1 MKVPCC
7 SVCQT
12 RYNEED
18 RVPLLLQ
25 CGHGFCKECLSKM
38 FSASP
43 DTSLSCPRCRHVSLV
58 GNSVQALKKNYGIL
72 ALLNS
77 NPNSVGSNSRND
89 FNCDYTDEEED
100 DDEEREDDDE
110 NGDFF
115 EELAGGGRIN
125 RSSHASISGAG
136 AAGCGPVIELT
147 AHPEVKLVR
156 KLEGEEKGGRAGVE
170 MWAAVVS
177 GTHGRGGGR
186 RCKHKVAVKKVGAM
200 GGMDWEWVQGQL
212 ESLRRASMWCR
223 NVCTFHG
230 VVKLEQSS
238 LGIVM
243 DRCHGSIRSA
253 MLNNGG
259 RLTLEQVLRYAADIA
274 RGVAELHAAGVV
286 CMNIK
291 PSNLLLNA
299 SGHAVVSDYGL
310 AAILKKPACQKAQTE
325 CDSSKIHSCMDCTML
340 SPHYAAPEA
349 WEPVKKSL
357 NLFWDD
363 AIGISAESDAW
374 SFGCTLVEMCTGSIP
389 WAGLSADEIYR
400 AVVKARKLPPQYASV
415 VGVGLPREL
424 WKMIG
429 ECLQFKP
436 SKRPTFNAMLAIF
449 LRHLQEI
456 PRSPPASPDNG
467 FVNFPG
473 SNAVE
478 PPPMSGLEV
487 LPDDP
492 NYLHQLVS
500 EGGVSGL
507 RDFLGKASSGNSGSS
522 FSSILEA
529 QNADGQTALHLACR
543 RGSAELVEAILEY
556 TEANVDVL
564 DKDGDPPLVFALAA
578 GSPECVLALIRRGAD
593 VQSRLRDGFGPS
605 VAHVCAYH
613 GQPDCMRELLLAGAD
628 PNAVDDEGESV
639 LHRAVAKKYTDCALV
654 ILEYGGCRSMA
665 VLNSKNLTPL
675 HLCVATW
682 NVAVVKRWVEVASP
696 DEIADAIEI
705 PSLVGTALCMA
716 ATLKKNHEIAGA
728 DPTAQDAQHGRTAL
742 HIAAMAND
750 VELVKIILDAGVDVN
765 IRNVHNTT
773 PLHVALA
780 RGASSCIGLLLSSGA
795 DCNLQFVAR
804 SSLGNFYIL
813 IMFEEN
819 EGVFKDE
826 IFWKV
831 CFTVCGGNLRFSQFI
846 YSIFPCHQGDE
857 GDNAFHIAADT
868 AKMIRE
874 SLEWLIVMLGNPDAA
889 VEVRNHGGKT
899 LRDFLEALPR
909 EWISED
915 LMEALTNR
923 GVQLSPTI
931 YEVGDWVKFR
941 RSVTTPT
948 YGWQDATHKS
958 VGFVQNVVDRDNL
971 IVSFCS
977 GEAHVLVNEVVKVIP
992 LDRGQHV
999 KLREDVK
1006 EPRFGWRGQSHDS
1019 IGTVLCVDDDG
1030 ILRVGFPGASRGWKA
1045 DPAEMERVEE
1055 FKVGD
1060 WVRIRPTLT
1069 TAKHGLGSV
1078 TPGSIG
1084 IVYCIRPDSSLLL
1097 DLSYLPNRW
1106 HCEPEEVEPVT
1117 PFRIGERVCVKRSV
1131 AEPRYAWGGETHHS
1145 VGRITEIETDGLLMI
1160 EIPNRPIP
1168 WQADPSDMERV
1179 EDFKVGDW
1187 VRVKASVP
1195 SPLYGW
1201 EDISRNS
1208 IGIIHSLEDD
1218 GDIGVAFC
1226 FRSKPFCC
1234 SVTDVERVP
1243 PFEVGQQVHVIPS
1256 VSQPRLGWSNE
1267 TPATVGKISKIDMDG
1282 ALNVKVDGRHSLW
1295 KVSPGDAER
1304 LSGLEVGDWVR
1315 SKPSLGARPSYDWN
1329 TIGKESLAVVHSV
1342 QDTGYLELACCFRKG
1357 RWITHF
1363 SDVEKVPN
1371 YKVGQHVR
1379 FRAGLIE
1386 PRWGWRGVQSDSRGI
1401 VTSVHADGEVRVAFF
1416 GLPGMWRGDP
1426 ADFEI
1431 EHMFEVGEWVQ
1442 LRENAS
1448 NWKSIVP
1455 GSIGVV
1461 QGIGYEGDE
1470 WDRNTFVA
1478 FCGEQERWT
1487 GPTSHL
1493 QRVGTLIMGH
1503 KVRVKLSVKQPRF
1516 GWSGH
1521 SHRSIGTIA
1530 AIDADGKL
1538 RIYTPVGSKTWMLDP
1553 SEVELVKE
1561 QELCIGDWVRVRP
1574 SVSIPTHHWGE
1585 VTHSS
1590 IGVVHRMEN
1599 GDLWVA
1605 FCFMERL
1612 WLCKASEMERVR
1624 PFKIGDSVKI
1634 REGLVTPRW
1643 GWGMETHASKGQVN
1657 GVDANGKLRIKFQW
1671 REGRPWIGDPAD
1683 IILDDSSSATTNTS

>member
-12 RYNEED
+12 RYNEEE

-25 CGHGFCKECLSKM
+25 CGHGFCKECLSRM

-43 DTSLSCPRCRHVSLV
+43 DTSLPCPRCRHVSLV
-58 GNSVQALKKNYGIL
+58 GNSVLALKKNYGIL

-77 NPNSVGSNSRND
+77 NPNSAGSNSRND
-89 FNCDYTDEEED
+89 FDCDYTDDEGDD
-100 DDEEREDDDE
+100 DDEGREDDDE

-115 EELAGGGRIN
+115 HELAGGRIN
-125 RSSHASISGAG
+125 RGSHASSSGGA

-147 AHPEVKLVR
+147 AHPEVKLIR
-156 KLEGEEKGGRAGVE
+156 KIEGKGEGKGGRAGVE
-170 MWAAVVS
+170 TWAAVIS
-177 GTHGRGGGR
+177 GAYGGGGGR

-200 GGMDWEWVQGQL
+200 EGMDGEWVQGQL
-212 ESLRRASMWCR
+212 DSLRRASMWCR

-230 VVKLEQSS
+230 VIKLEESS

-243 DRCHGSIRSA
+243 DRCHGSIQSA
-253 MLNNGG
+253 MFNNEG
-259 RLTLEQVLRYAADIA
+259 RLTLEQVLRYGADIA

-291 PSNLLLNA
+291 PSNLLLDAN
-299 SGHAVVSDYGL
+299 GHAVVSDYGL
-310 AAILKKPACQKAQTE
+310 ASILKNPACRKARAE

-340 SPHYAAPEA
+340 SPHYTAPEA

-363 AIGISAESDAW
+363 AIGISVESDAW

-400 AVVKARKLPPQYASV
+400 AVVKSRKLPPQYASV

-429 ECLQFKP
+429 DCLQFKP

-456 PRSPPASPDNG
+456 PCSPPASPDNG
-467 FVNFPG
+467 FAKFPG
-473 SNAVE
+473 SNVVE
-478 PPPMSGLEV
+478 PPAVADLEV
-487 LPDDP
+487 VPDNP
-492 NYLHQLVS
+492 NLLHRLIS
-500 EGGVSGL
+500 EGDVSSV
-507 RDFLGKASSGNSGSS
+507 RDFLANASSGNSGTSISS
-522 FSSILEA
+522 LLEA
-529 QNADGQTALHLACR
+529 ENADGQTALHLACR

-556 TEANVDVL
+556 AEANVDVL

-578 GSPECVLALIRRGAD
+578 GSPECVLALIRRGSD
-593 VQSRLRDGFGPS
+593 VQSRLREGFGPS

-654 ILEYGGCRSMA
+654 ILENGGCASMT

-696 DEIADAIEI
+696 EEIAEALDI
-705 PSLVGTALCMA
+705 PSPVGTALCMA
-716 ATLKKNHEIAGA
+716 AALKKDHEIEGRELVRLLLAAGA
-728 DPTAQDAQHGRTAL
+728 DPTAQDGQHGRTAL
-742 HIAAMAND
+742 HTAAMAND

-780 RGASSCIGLLLSSGA
+780 RGATSCVGLLLSAGA
-795 DCNLQFVAR
+795 DCNL
-804 SSLGNFYIL
+804 
-813 IMFEEN
+813 
-819 EGVFKDE
+819 
-826 IFWKV
+826 
-831 CFTVCGGNLRFSQFI
+831 
-846 YSIFPCHQGDE
+846 QGDE

-874 SLEWLIVMLGNPDAA
+874 NLEWLIVMLRNPDAA
-889 VEVRNHGGKT
+889 VEVRNHSGKT
-899 LRDFLEALPR
+899 LRDFLETLPR

-915 LMEALTNR
+915 LMEALMNR
-923 GVQLSPTI
+923 GVHLSPTLF
-931 YEVGDWVKFR
+931 EVGDWVKFR
-941 RSVTTPT
+941 RRITTPT
-948 YGWQDATHKS
+948 YGWQGARHKS

-977 GEAHVLVNEVVKVIP
+977 GDGNARVLVNEVVKVIP

-999 KLREDVK
+999 KLRADVK
-1006 EPRFGWRGQSHDS
+1006 EPRFGWRGQSCDS

-1060 WVRIRPTLT
+1060 WVR
-1069 TAKHGLGSV
+1069 
-1078 TPGSIG
+1078 
-1084 IVYCIRPDSSLLL
+1084 
-1097 DLSYLPNRW
+1097 
-1106 HCEPEEVEPVT
+1106 
-1117 PFRIGERVCVKRSV
+1117 
-1131 AEPRYAWGGETHHS
+1131 
-1145 VGRITEIETDGLLMI
+1145 
-1160 EIPNRPIP
+1160 
-1168 WQADPSDMERV
+1168 
-1179 EDFKVGDW
+1179 
-1187 VRVKASVP
+1187 VKASVP
-1195 SPLYGW
+1195 SPKYGW
-1201 EDISRNS
+1201 EDITRSS

-1218 GDIGVAFC
+1218 GDIGIAFC

-1234 SVTDVERVP
+1234 SVTDVEKVP
-1243 PFEVGQQVHVIPS
+1243 PFEVGQEVHVTPS

-1267 TPATVGKISKIDMDG
+1267 TPATVGKIVRIDMDG
-1282 ALNVKVDGRHSLW
+1282 ALNVRVSGRHSLW
-1295 KVSPGDAER
+1295 KLSPGDAER
-1304 LSGLEVGDWVR
+1304 LSGFEVGDWVR
-1315 SKPSLGARPSYDWN
+1315 SKPSLGTRPSYDWN
-1329 TIGKESLAVVHSV
+1329 TIGKENLAVVHSI
-1342 QDTGYLELACCFRKG
+1342 QDTGYLELAWCFRKG
-1357 RWITHF
+1357 KWSTHF
-1363 SDVEKVPN
+1363 SDVEKVPS

-1379 FRAGLIE
+1379 FRAGLVE
-1386 PRWGWRGVQSDSRGI
+1386 PRWGWRGTQSDSRGI
-1401 VTSVHADGEVRVAFF
+1401 ITSVHADGEVRVAFF

-1426 ADFEI
+1426 ADLEI
-1431 EHMFEVGEWVQ
+1431 EPMFGVGEWVQ

-1448 NWKSIVP
+1448 CWKSIGP
-1455 GSIGVV
+1455 GSVGVV

-1470 WDRNTFVA
+1470 WDGSTLVA
-1478 FCGEQERWT
+1478 FCGEQERWV

-1493 QRVGTLIMGH
+1493 EKVDRLVIGQ

-1521 SHRSIGTIA
+1521 SHTSVGTIA
-1530 AIDADGKL
+1530 ALDADGKL

-1553 SEVELVKE
+1553 SEVELIEE

-1574 SVSIPTHHWGE
+1574 SISVPTHHWGE

-1612 WLCKASEMERVR
+1612 WLCKACEMERVR
-1624 PFKIGDSVKI
+1624 PFKVGDKVRI

-1643 GWGMETHASKGQVN
+1643 GWGMETHASKGQVV

-1683 IILDDSSSATTNTS
+1683 IVLDDSFGITSTS